1 MSSIRDNPKNHV
13 VYNNSELNEIRKY
26 LKDIAIMSSQ
36 GQYPQYEIG
45 KIASIINVG
54 GETVENYFDR
64 VK

>member
-13 VYNNSELNEIRKY
+13 VYNNSELSEIRKY
-26 LKDIAIMSSQ
+26 LKDIAMLSA
-36 GQYPQYEIG
+36 GQCQYEIG

-54 GETVENYFDR
+54 GETVENYFER